1 MSSASGNSSRS
12 AEAKRRARRVP
23 EDQRKRGIQSC
34 DLCRKKRCR
43 CIPASGEANRCTA
56 CLAQDVECTF
66 TLPRKTRFY
75 GNVED
80 LSDRFRCLEAIVKGA
95 FANEATE
102 SVADLVQLG
111 RSRGYQMPD
120 LSHSLETSAKVDEAL
135 GIPQQL
141 EPLGGGGVSVP
152 HTNQSTRS
160 GTRHNSHASAQPES
174 SHSIDS
180 TTCLVT
186 DTSGKEHYIG
196 PSGGLQFLGQLRRLL
211 ISRDQRPG
219 SQGLEPPSVAKF
231 TEDDGA
237 QALEVE
243 DVHEDSL
250 DSGPLDSRLADDAS
264 ISTTRDQRS
273 PRSTASPESNH
284 TRKTSVGIEEHW
296 RRLPTQ
302 DVLDRLLQSFF
313 QNVHDDFVLFHR
325 GTFEGDYEAQTRRFG
340 HSGGQ
345 EEEKDLD
352 PGLLACIYMMLVFGS
367 MSEPDIGGPELNHNA
382 LRRHCVSSA
391 RSLLPHLIS
400 KCTLYNLRALLL
412 LSLFLHNNNERNA
425 TWNLVGT
432 ATRIAFALGL
442 HRRDTESAFNP
453 IEREIRKRV
462 FCTLYGFE
470 QFLATTLGRPSGI
483 NDPDVEVTPPR
494 PGMLD
499 DNGGGGDAVL
509 IASSIRLHQIL
520 GRSRTGQG
528 IGNTGAAKDS
538 GRPSPES
545 ILLELDQWRADISK
559 NQWLNIPP
567 IKTGERLLD
576 DKEPGAIGFDDLRSL
591 LRWQRSSLRASL
603 MLHLLYHYTG
613 LFTTRPFLLQELSIN
628 QPPGQEPSHPSSR
641 QASLAGTCLQHASQ
655 MAMIILLLNS
665 FGLVNGVSG
674 LDIFYVYWASMIL
687 SSGMLRHNVAPEE
700 ARVLETFR
708 SLVGQL
714 RVVSMNV
721 ERSGTMNRFATLL
734 GDFADYVNYR
744 YMPPLKTLTDEG
756 LENNVVVAGNQVN
769 GVPGNPPLDPTH
781 IPAGVAGAAGAPG
794 AFIGSHTLDSFYWSN
809 DMIPL
814 AQTIEGG
821 VDLDGFS
828 GWAGHVSGVVGDV
841 DWVTTLSGGI
851 DMSMGYGSSPTRP
864 Q

>member
-1 MSSASGNSSRS
+1 MSSAGGTSSSARA

-43 CIPASGEANRCTA
+43 CIPAPGEANRCTA

-80 LSDRFRCLEAIVKGA
+80 LSDRFRCLEAIVRGA
-95 FANEATE
+95 FADEATE
-102 SVADLVQLG
+102 SVADLMRLG
-111 RSRGYQMPD
+111 QSRGYQMPD
-120 LSHSLETSAKVDEAL
+120 LSHTTSNEVSAKVDDAIR
-135 GIPQQL
+135 IPKQS
-141 EPLGGGGVSVP
+141 ETPNDGFSVP
-152 HTNQSTRS
+152 HVHQSARS
-160 GTRHNSHASAQPES
+160 GVRHISHPSTQTENSHSV
-174 SHSIDS
+174 DS

-196 PSGGLQFLGQLRRLL
+196 PSGGLQFLGKLRRLL

-219 SQGLEPPSVAKF
+219 SQSHTPPGVAKF

-243 DVHEDSL
+243 DVHEDT
-250 DSGPLDSRLADDAS
+250 LDSRNADDVS
-264 ISTTRDQRS
+264 VSTVRDQRS
-273 PRSTASPESNH
+273 PRSIASFESNH
-284 TRKTSVGIEEHW
+284 ARRPSIGIEESW
-296 RRLPTQ
+296 NRLPKP

-313 QNVHDDFVLFHR
+313 QNVHNDFVLFHR
-325 GTFEGDYEAQTRRFG
+325 GTFQGDYEAQTRRFNNIG
-340 HSGGQ
+340 NQ
-345 EEEKDLD
+345 EHEEKDPD

-367 MSEPDIGGPELNHNA
+367 MSEPDLESNLDHNA

-412 LSLFLHNNNERNA
+412 LGLFLHNNNERNA

-432 ATRIAFALGL
+432 ASRIAFALGL

-509 IASSIRLHQIL
+509 ISFSIRLHQIL
-520 GRSRTGQG
+520 GRSRTNLG
-528 IGNTGAAKDS
+528 IGDPLAAKDS
-538 GRPSPES
+538 VLPTPES
-545 ILLELDQWRADISK
+545 ILLELEQWRTDISK
-559 NQWLNIPP
+559 QQWLNIPP

-576 DKEPGAIGFDDLRSL
+576 DKEPNAIGLDDLRSL
-591 LRWQRSSLRASL
+591 LRWQRSSLRAAL

-613 LFTTRPFLLQELSIN
+613 LFTTRPFLLQELSVN
-628 QPPGQEPSHPSSR
+628 QPPAEESSHTASR
-641 QASLAGTCLQHASQ
+641 QALLAGTCLRHASQ
-655 MAMIILLLNS
+655 MAMIIILLDS
-665 FGLVNGVSG
+665 FDLVNGVSG

-687 SSGMLRHNVAPEE
+687 SSGMLRHNIPPEE
-700 ARVLETFR
+700 VRVLETFR
-708 SLVGQL
+708 GLVEQL
-714 RVVSMNV
+714 KSVSGRV
-721 ERSGTMNRFATLL
+721 EKSGTMNRFATLL
-734 GDFADYVNYR
+734 ADFADYVNYR
-744 YMPPLKTLTDEG
+744 YMPPKVLTDDG
-756 LENNVVVAGNQVN
+756 LENHVPGAQIN
-769 GVPGNPPLDPTH
+769 GVGGNPPLDPNQ
-781 IPAGVAGAAGAPG
+781 IAAG
-794 AFIGSHTLDSFYWSN
+794 AFIGSQTLDSFYWSN

-814 AQTIEGG
+814 AHTIEGG
-821 VDLDGFS
+821 AELDGFT
-828 GWAGHVSGVVGDV
+828 GWAGHVGGVVSDV
-841 DWVTTLSGGI
+841 DWVTTLPGGGI
-851 DMSMGYGSSPTRP
+851 DISMGYGNSPARP

>member
-1 MSSASGNSSRS
+1 MSSASGSSVRS

-43 CIPASGEANRCTA
+43 CIPASGEANRCTT

-95 FANEATE
+95 FADEATD
-102 SVADLVQLG
+102 SVADLMRLG
-111 RSRGYQMPD
+111 QSRGYQMPD
-120 LSHSLETSAKVDEAL
+120 LSHSIETPAKIDEAL
-135 GIPQQL
+135 GIPRRPEAL
-141 EPLGGGGVSVP
+141 SEGGVSVP
-152 HTNQSTRS
+152 HANQPARPGVRNNIHPSALAE
-160 GTRHNSHASAQPES
+160 NSQSV
-174 SHSIDS
+174 DS

-196 PSGGLQFLGQLRRLL
+196 PSGGLQFLGKLRRLL

-219 SQGLEPPSVAKF
+219 SQCLTPPNVAKF

-250 DSGPLDSRLADDAS
+250 DSRHADDVS
-264 ISTTRDQRS
+264 VSTTRDQRS
-273 PRSTASPESNH
+273 PRSTASLESNH
-284 TRKTSVGIEEHW
+284 ARRSSIGIEEHW
-296 RRLPTQ
+296 KRLPAQ

-313 QNVHDDFVLFHR
+313 QNVHNDFVLFHR
-325 GTFEGDYEAQTRRFG
+325 GTFEGDYEAQTRRFR
-340 HSGGQ
+340 HAGGQ

-367 MSEPDIGGPELNHNA
+367 MSEPDIGGPGFNHNA

-425 TWNLVGT
+425 TWNLVGA

-509 IASSIRLHQIL
+509 IAFSIRLHQIL
-520 GRSRTGQG
+520 GRSRISQGTGSA
-528 IGNTGAAKDS
+528 GATKDL
-538 GRPSPES
+538 GLPSPES
-545 ILLELDQWRADISK
+545 ILLELEQWRADISSK
-559 NQWLNIPP
+559 QWLNIPP

-576 DKEPGAIGFDDLRSL
+576 DKEKGAIGLDDLKSL
-591 LRWQRSSLRASL
+591 LRWQRSSLRAAL

-613 LFTTRPFLLQELSIN
+613 LFTTRPFLLQELSLN
-628 QPPGQEPSHPSSR
+628 QPPDLQPSHSTSR
-641 QASLAGTCLQHASQ
+641 QALLAGTCLRHASQ
-655 MAMIILLLNS
+655 MAMIILLLDS

-687 SSGMLRHNVAPEE
+687 SSGMLRHRTSPDE
-700 ARVLETFR
+700 ARVFETFR

-714 RVVSMNV
+714 RAVSMNV
-721 ERSGTMNRFATLL
+721 EKSGTMNRFATLL
-734 GDFADYVNYR
+734 ADFADYVNYR
-744 YMPPLKTLTDEG
+744 YMPPKAIHDES
-756 LENNVVVAGNQVN
+756 LENNVVGSQVN
-769 GVPGNPPLDPTH
+769 GVSNNSPLD
-781 IPAGVAGAAGAPG
+781 AGQIAAG
-794 AFIGSHTLDSFYWSN
+794 AFIGSQTLDSLYWSN

-821 VDLDGFS
+821 AGLDGFS
-828 GWAGHVSGVVGDV
+828 GWAGHVGGVVGEV
-841 DWVTTLSGGI
+841 DWVATLSGGI
-851 DMSMGYGSSPTRP
+851 DMSMGYGGSSARP
-864 Q
+864 